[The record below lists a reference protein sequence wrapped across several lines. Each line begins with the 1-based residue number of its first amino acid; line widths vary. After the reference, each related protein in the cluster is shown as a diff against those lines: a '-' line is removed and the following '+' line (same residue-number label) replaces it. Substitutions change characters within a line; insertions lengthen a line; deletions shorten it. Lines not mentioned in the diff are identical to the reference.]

1 MLIKQISV
9 FVENRPGRLF
19 EITAVLRDAGVD
31 IRALTIADTTDF
43 GILRL
48 IVDNPEK
55 AQKALSDAKMTVSIT
70 SVIGV
75 RLPDAPGGLC
85 GVLEALCQAGVSVE
99 YCYAFIS
106 HSSNDAH
113 VILRVDKSDKAI
125 ETISGMADRGY
136 YFLAADKLYH

>member
-1 MLIKQISV
+1 MMLIKQLSV
-9 FVENRPGRLF
+9 FVENRPGRLS
-19 EITAVLRDAGVD
+19 EITGVLRDAKVD

-55 AQKALSDAKMTVSIT
+55 AQAALREAKLTVSIT

-85 GVLEALCQAGVSVE
+85 GALEALRDADVSVE

-113 VILRVDKSDKAI
+113 VILRVDQAQKAI
-125 ETISGMADRGY
+125 DTLGAAGY
-136 YFLAADKLYH
+136 QFLAADKLYNR